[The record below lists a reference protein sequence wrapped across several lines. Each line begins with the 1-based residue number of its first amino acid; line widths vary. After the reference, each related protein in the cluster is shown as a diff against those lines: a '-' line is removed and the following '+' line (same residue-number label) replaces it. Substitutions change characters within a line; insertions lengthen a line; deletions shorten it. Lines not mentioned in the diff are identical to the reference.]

1 MCVCLCIANHPIAD
15 SVLSLLQATP
25 SATGGNTSDSTSA
38 AAGGRMQDDE
48 IELEPVAVMR
58 AAPSQ
63 AATTSYA
70 NLERNSSP
78 HRAIGAG
85 GAIGH
90 GTALHVE
97 CGSLRYSSS
106 SCGVVTTS
114 VWEYCPSK
122 CFGELKVGL
131 ELSGDCIPLQERSSP
146 QTVSCPGLS

>member
-1 MCVCLCIANHPIAD
+1 MRPVQVLQKTPAVAATHHR
-15 SVLSLLQATP
+15 LSLLLWAVFI
-25 SATGGNTSDSTSA
+25 ASDSASMIWAGYYCLSECDQESA
-38 AAGGRMQDDE
+38 ERCSTKLMQQRQ
-48 IELEPVAVMR
+48 LHCCR
-58 AAPSQ
+58 G
-63 AATTSYA
+63 
-70 NLERNSSP
+70 LL
-78 HRAIGAG
+78 AIGAG

-90 GTALHVE
+90 GTTLHVE

-106 SCGVVTTS
+106 SCGTVTTS